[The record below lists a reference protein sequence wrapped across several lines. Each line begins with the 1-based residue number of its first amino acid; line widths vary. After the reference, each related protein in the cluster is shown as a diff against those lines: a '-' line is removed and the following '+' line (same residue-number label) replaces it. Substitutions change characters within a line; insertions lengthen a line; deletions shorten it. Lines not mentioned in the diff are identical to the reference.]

1 MASTKMLINVF
12 LALVMSWPMALLA
25 ASKPASV
32 GRVIF
37 IDGDVSARRD
47 GADTRTLAQGD
58 KIYTSDQLITS
69 ANGYVH
75 VRFVDGGLV
84 SVRPDSQVLINTY
97 ELEPGNADSPD
108 KGRVRITLEKGVM
121 RSATGTIGQHNKEH
135 FRINT
140 PVSAI
145 GIRGTDFV
153 VFADQSI
160 ARLLVKS
167 GGVVMAP
174 FGDNCSAS
182 SFAPCSGDVSA
193 ELFASV
199 GKAMLEVRAGQGF
212 ALVTSDGP
220 TPDEVSPPHPEEAD
234 LFAAFIASAQQA
246 LRGKIGLSAPGAD
259 SYEDGLENTQRY
271 LSEESL
277 VQQAYLL
284 GEKESSNPLPN
295 NRGLDDDPQV
305 IWGRWSTFAGDDP
318 SYRTISQLLYETRQY
333 AVLNNVFAMLEDK
346 HDRGN
351 ILLPDAGQVSFK
363 LNGYEAYIQRGAT
376 LEAAGISNPALIV
389 DFKSSRFATR
399 LDIHAQS
406 LPGVV
411 PVLGAGDLTADGF
424 FHSDGNSL
432 AKIDGVLS
440 PDIQEAG
447 FLFDYQVSPGVNAVG
462 ATQWIN
468 NGSLSP

>member
-1 MASTKMLINVF
+1 
-12 LALVMSWPMALLA
+12 
-25 ASKPASV
+25 
-32 GRVIF
+32 
-37 IDGDVSARRD
+37 
-47 GADTRTLAQGD
+47 
-58 KIYTSDQLITS
+58 
-69 ANGYVH
+69 
-75 VRFVDGGLV
+75 
-84 SVRPDSQVLINTY
+84 
-97 ELEPGNADSPD
+97 
-108 KGRVRITLEKGVM
+108 
-121 RSATGTIGQHNKEH
+121 
-135 FRINT
+135 
-140 PVSAI
+140 
-145 GIRGTDFV
+145 
-153 VFADQSI
+153 
-160 ARLLVKS
+160 
-167 GGVVMAP
+167 
-174 FGDNCSAS
+174 
-182 SFAPCSGDVSA
+182 
-193 ELFASV
+193 
-199 GKAMLEVRAGQGF
+199 
-212 ALVTSDGP
+212 
-220 TPDEVSPPHPEEAD
+220 

-271 LSEESL
+271 LSQESL

-284 GEKESSNPLPN
+284 GELESSSPLPN
-295 NRGLDDDPQV
+295 NRGLDNDPQI

-318 SYRTISQLLYETRQY
+318 NYRTISQLLYENRQY

-346 HDRGN
+346 QDRSN

-411 PVLGAGDLTADGF
+411 PVLGAGDLSADGF
-424 FHSDGNSL
+424 FHSDANSL